1 MIGKLCAGHIF
12 PVNRS
17 SNVATAN
24 YRPASKP
31 AFKRPAPAVNIV
43 FSNGSF
49 YVRSADILDIFY
61 GGWGNADVE
70 EDQSSTFQ

>member
-1 MIGKLCAGHIF
+1 MTGKLCAGHIF

-17 SNVATAN
+17 SNATPS
-24 YRPASKP
+24 YRPLPKP

-61 GGWGNADVE
+61 GGWGNEDVE

>member
-1 MIGKLCAGHIF
+1 M
-12 PVNRS
+12 NRS
-17 SNVATAN
+17 SNVATTN
-24 YRPASKP
+24 YRTTSKP

-70 EDQSSTFQ
+70 EDQSSTF

>member
-17 SNVATAN
+17 SNDATSS
-24 YRPASKP
+24 YRPFSKP

-61 GGWGNADVE
+61 GGWGNVDE
-70 EDQSSTFQ
+70 EDDQSSTFQ

>member
-1 MIGKLCAGHIF
+1 
-12 PVNRS
+12 VNRS
-17 SNVATAN
+17 SNVATTN
-24 YRPASKP
+24 YRTTSKP

-70 EDQSSTFQ
+70 EDQSSTF